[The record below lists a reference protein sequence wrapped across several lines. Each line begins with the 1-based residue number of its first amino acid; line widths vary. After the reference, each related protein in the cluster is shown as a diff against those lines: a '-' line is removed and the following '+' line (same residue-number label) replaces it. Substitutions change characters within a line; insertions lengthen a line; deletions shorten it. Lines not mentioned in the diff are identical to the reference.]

1 MPTSPAREIVQ
12 LREEIRKH
20 DRLYFVEAAP
30 EISDRE
36 YDRLVERLRALEAAH
51 PELVTPDSPTQR
63 VGGEP
68 LKGFKS
74 ITHAVPMLSIDNTYN
89 EGELREFD
97 QRVRKILGDEQYA
110 YIVDPKVDGV
120 AVALVYE
127 RGALVLAA
135 TRGDGV
141 TGDDV
146 TANVRTIR
154 SVPLRLH
161 GRDVPDLLEVRGEIY
176 WPLAEFNRFNAQ
188 RQQAGEPVFANP
200 RNATAGTLKQLDS
213 RKIAGRGLRFVAHGF
228 GRIEPEHDDS
238 AHALM
243 RKLQQWG
250 VPVSERSRKVPDIDA
265 VLTECHALERDRRT
279 LAYEIDGLVAK
290 VDSLAQRQR
299 LGATSKYPRWA
310 VAFKFAADQ
319 AESVLLDVEFQVGK
333 LGTITPRAIMQP
345 VQLAGTTVRH
355 ASLHNFDQVKRLDV
369 RIGDTVVVEKAGEII
384 PQVVRVVLEKR
395 PRNAKPIKRP
405 TKCPVCGHDVAQDEG
420 GVYIRCLNP
429 QCIAQ
434 RKERLIYFCGRD
446 QMDIEGLGEA
456 WIGQLVDSGL
466 ATTPVEI
473 YQLEGRKKDLASL
486 TMEAPFG
493 EDNADRLLKGIQA
506 AKGRTLD
513 SLESVASTKKV
524 PPPRALIPL
533 TKSAARK
540 LARRFST
547 LEDLL
552 SASER
557 DILAVFDQD
566 HEGAQR
572 FLEFLSPNNTAD
584 LVRSITALIT
594 KGVLPLDKIGYTTV
608 ERLVVAGLVRRP
620 ADLFDLD
627 SRRAELIALKC
638 PRMLGEKNAETVL
651 LSLRKSK
658 RQPLSRIL
666 AALNI
671 RHVGGTTAEI
681 LAEHFGH
688 MSKEDADNGS
698 DGIME
703 AKEEDLLAVNGVGPE
718 SARSLRAFLDEGR
731 EIINGLRRAGV
742 NMTQPKRKVAKDSP
756 FAGKTV
762 VLTGGLEKMERK
774 AAEDLIKSLG
784 GKPAGSV
791 SKKTDL
797 VIAGEKAGSKL
808 AKARELGIEIIDEK
822 EFRMRAGLGQ

>member
-1 MPTSPAREIVQ
+1 MSTTPAREIVQ

-51 PELVTPDSPTQR
+51 PELITPDSPTQR
-63 VGGEP
+63 VGGAP

-97 QRVRKILGDEQYA
+97 LRVRKILGDEQYA

-176 WPLAEFNRFNAQ
+176 WPLAEFNCFNAQ

-228 GRIEPEHDDS
+228 GRIAPEPDDS

-265 VLTECHALERDRRT
+265 VLAECHALERDRRT

-319 AESVLLDVEFQVGK
+319 AESLLLDVELQVGK

-355 ASLHNFDQVKRLDV
+355 ASLHNFDQVERLDV

-446 QMDIEGLGEA
+446 QMDIEGAGEVLVD
-456 WIGQLVDSGL
+456 QLVEKG
-466 ATTPVEI
+466 
-473 YQLEGRKKDLASL
+473 
-486 TMEAPFG
+486 
-493 EDNADRLLKGIQA
+493 LLK
-506 AKGRTLD
+506 D
-513 SLESVASTKKV
+513 ASDIYH
-524 PPPRALIPL
+524 LHE
-533 TKSAARK
+533 
-540 LARRFST
+540 RR
-547 LEDLL
+547 D
-552 SASER
+552 
-557 DILAVFDQD
+557 
-566 HEGAQR
+566 
-572 FLEFLSPNNTAD
+572 
-584 LVRSITALIT
+584 
-594 KGVLPLDKIGYTTV
+594 
-608 ERLVVAGLVRRP
+608 
-620 ADLFDLD
+620 
-627 SRRAELIALKC
+627 ELIALE
-638 PRMLGEKNAETVL
+638 RMGEKSADNL
-651 LSLRKSK
+651 LAGIEQSK
-658 RQPLSRIL
+658 RKPLSKLL

-671 RHVGGTTAEI
+671 RHVGGATGEV
-681 LAEHFGH
+681 LADHFGNI
-688 MSKEDADNGS
+688 DALMAAS
-698 DGIME
+698 VE
-703 AKEEDLLAVNGVGPE
+703 ALTEVDGVGPE
-718 SARSLRAFLDEGR
+718 LAASVRTFFDAKDNQALIARLRTA
-731 EIINGLRRAGV
+731 GL
-742 NMTQPKRKVAKDSP
+742 NMTQPKRKIAKDSP

-762 VLTGGLEKMERK
+762 VLTGGLERMERK
-774 AAEDLIKSLG
+774 AAEELIKSLG
-784 GKPAGSV
+784 GKPASSV

-808 AKARELGIEIIDEK
+808 AKAKELGIEIIDEA
-822 EFRMRAGLGQ
+822 EFLKRAGTA